1 MGTFVLI
8 RPAQTFYE
16 RINLAQFQDLIG
28 MFAGSICMVIDISGD
43 LSFRVLLERVRA
55 VALGAYEHQEFPIT
69 RIAEE
74 QGLGNVSLSTLFP
87 TVLSHVQG
95 DLPPVE
101 TSGDV
106 DVWKI
111 VGPQPPDWYNRFGLI
126 WSRVPEGM
134 SAGFVF
140 NDDQFQHTAITSML
154 VHLETLVQGIIRD
167 PEQRISD
174 LPLLTTAERQQ
185 VLVEW
190 NSTETET
197 RYDHLVHKLFE
208 ECVDRSPDLTRIH
221 RRRASG

>member
-1 MGTFVLI
+1 
-8 RPAQTFYE
+8 
-16 RINLAQFQDLIG
+16 
-28 MFAGSICMVIDISGD
+28 MVIDISGD